1 MLPEFIKRNICYDNY
16 SIAIEFVGLLKDSDP
31 SPCDLVCYGRKNI
44 CFKRIFTYRDPY
56 RGLRRSWGIC
66 MFRHKART
74 GDGGGSEDRRG
85 LLSWREGAAVAC
97 APRATSGGGVRG
109 RRGLDSDHGKIRYE
123 RIRLTRVSV
132 INYSLDAFLTY
143 PDVVRYDEGHTEAT

>member
-1 MLPEFIKRNICYDNY
+1 
-16 SIAIEFVGLLKDSDP
+16 
-31 SPCDLVCYGRKNI
+31 
-44 CFKRIFTYRDPY
+44 
-56 RGLRRSWGIC
+56 

-74 GDGGGSEDRRG
+74 GDGGGSGDRRG
-85 LLSWREGAAVAC
+85 LLSGRGGAAVAC
-97 APRATSGGGVRG
+97 APRATSGGGARG

-143 PDVVRYDEGHTEAT
+143 PDVVRYIEGARTSGGRFGKQEIG